1 MGHFQRFSRL
11 SVIAMLPL
19 VACGGNTIQLGEDK
33 GTGGTGAGAGGST
46 SSGTGGYGLG
56 GSSGSGNPGGG
67 TAGPDAGRVVP
78 AACALPEQGI
88 VSKFDN
94 QAALASLLV
103 GRWELCEAVSPFGTS
118 DEAGIVFDASGTWA
132 KLYRNGQGGLDQGA
146 GFDRQGEWDVY
157 DTTAMNGPGALQL
170 NIHVD
175 GSETI
180 DTFPVF
186 STVPRKLR
194 INNNGVFIASYVFVD
209 SPDGGP
215 PHPPVVCP
223 AENPTMLTETGTM
236 MNSAETADGGVCPCT
251 RRPAGTPDMACAA
264 GDGTSVTFL
273 MTPQGGSFSLGGWQA
288 QQSGVYVRLDVP
300 QGALS
305 APTWITL
312 TETTCPP
319 PASYV
324 DASPLYQFAPADL
337 VFSRPIN
344 VRIPYGASGRFPP
357 TQSIYLSAAGDTY
370 ERVPDSYIN
379 AGFMQG
385 SITHFG
391 FIFAGYPKSPEQ
403 ATCP

>member
-1 MGHFQRFSRL
+1 M
-11 SVIAMLPL
+11 V
-19 VACGGNTIQLGEDK
+19 
-33 GTGGTGAGAGGST
+33 
-46 SSGTGGYGLG
+46 
-56 GSSGSGNPGGG
+56 
-67 TAGPDAGRVVP
+67 
-78 AACALPEQGI
+78 
-88 VSKFDN
+88 
-94 QAALASLLV
+94 
-103 GRWELCEAVSPFGTS
+103 
-118 DEAGIVFDASGTWA
+118 
-132 KLYRNGQGGLDQGA
+132 
-146 GFDRQGEWDVY
+146 
-157 DTTAMNGPGALQL
+157 
-170 NIHVD
+170 
-175 GSETI
+175 
-180 DTFPVF
+180 
-186 STVPRKLR
+186 
-194 INNNGVFIASYVFVD
+194 
-209 SPDGGP
+209 
-215 PHPPVVCP
+215 
-223 AENPTMLTETGTM
+223 TETGAM

-370 ERVPDSYIN
+370 ERVPDSNIN